1 MPEDSSAGKISDK
14 SLDAFLDGL
23 LEELKNP
30 QDLKML
36 EEVRKAFR
44 RKIPFHLRS
53 YAAALMILRAAGVS
67 RGRAGRKAQGAS
79 EPVVRGEAKKP
90 QGRLSPAG
98 GEKAEAPAG
107 ESSRVSLFVS
117 MGKRQR
123 LRPADLKTL
132 MASRTSLPLESFG
145 RVHLRENYSFIEVPA
160 GQAAQILA
168 AMQGAELNG
177 RPLEIKPARKRSE
190 QEQEGI

>member
-1 MPEDSSAGKISDK
+1 VPEDTSAERISEK

-67 RGRAGRKAQGAS
+67 RGRAGRKGQGTP
-79 EPVVRGEAKKP
+79 EPALRRDTKKSQERP
-90 QGRLSPAG
+90 SPARS
-98 GEKAEAPAG
+98 EKAEAPAG
-107 ESSRVSLFVS
+107 ELPRVSLFVS
-117 MGKRQR
+117 MGKRHR
-123 LRPADLKTL
+123 LRPAELKTL
-132 MASRTSLPLESFG
+132 MAGRTGLPVESFG

-160 GQAAQILA
+160 AQAAQIIA